1 MSITEHTT
9 KTARHT
15 SFYLAAG
22 PENGPLI
29 IFLHGW
35 PELSIS
41 WRHQLPALAS
51 LGFRAIAPDMRGYG
65 RSGVYSRHEDYA
77 QEHIVRDMIE
87 LLQSLGREKAVWV
100 GHDWGS
106 PVAWNVASHHP
117 EHTEAVANLC
127 VPYYTIDRGLEHTLT
142 LVDRKLYPADEFPYG
157 QWDYMRYYEES
168 FAEAIAPMDADV
180 EKFLKIA
187 FRKGNSE
194 GEGQRAITS
203 NARRGHGMLGGP
215 LPDLPRDPD
224 VVSQRLR
231 IGAAAQRILRSVFL
245 VHEPRRQRRLRQDCD
260 ERRIPRNAGAVSER
274 ALRLRVRGHSLAA
287 RRADADLLSKPERG
301 HDSQR
306 TLDGPGKAAR
316 GQCGGGEVA
325 RDESPRRLAATELA
339 GSGKR
344 ALQAAP
350 RCRA

>member
-15 SFYLAAG
+15 TFYLAAG

-65 RSGVYSRHEDYA
+65 RSRVYSRHEDYA
-77 QEHIVRDMIE
+77 QEHIVRDILD

-106 PVAWNVASHHP
+106 PVAWNLASHHP

-142 LVDRKLYPADEFPYG
+142 LVDRQLYPADEFPYG

-187 FRKGNSE
+187 FRKGNPE

-224 VVSQRLR
+224 VVSEEDLGVYVSALQRN
-231 IGAAAQRILRSVFL
+231 GFFGPSSWYMNHAANAAYGKTAKNDGYLDMPALFL
-245 VHEPRRQRRLRQDCD
+245 
-260 ERRIPRNAGAVSER
+260 NARYDYVCEAT
-274 ALRLRVRGHSLAA
+274 HS
-287 RRADADLLSKPERG
+287 
-301 HDSQR
+301 
-306 TLDGPGKAAR
+306 
-316 GQCGGGEVA
+316 
-325 RDESPRRLAATELA
+325 RLAEPMRNYCRNLTEVTIRSGHWMAQERPLEVNAELVKWLA
-339 GSGKR
+339 MKVPGVW
-344 ALQAAP
+344 P
-350 RCRA
+350 RPN